1 MNLKKI
7 VSIIIAVVFAIIVC
21 WWIFVGILIYKG
33 SADISENGIAGV
45 VHNLWCGK
53 RVDCKIPGVE
63 Q

>member
-1 MNLKKI
+1 VNLRKI
-7 VSIIIAVVFAIIVC
+7 VLIIIAVNFAIIVG
-21 WWIFVGILIYKG
+21 WWIFVGIVIYKG

-63 Q
+63 E